1 MTFPVRVMLTNVW
14 DEFHLDLATDTSVRQ
29 VKQQVLD
36 LGRVLDDPDKYV
48 LKYKGAQLIE
58 EARSLTELGVVR
70 NAGLIMLPRRRQ
82 PVR

>member
-14 DEFHLDLATDTSVRQ
+14 DEFHLDLAADTSVRQ